1 MSTKN
6 AEQFFCEKC
15 NFKCCKL
22 SNFSKHNL
30 TSKHIER
37 IKKDTLQLLEE
48 VENKFKCEKCG
59 IQYKFHSGLSRH
71 KKKCLDKYIFDNS
84 NLIVNLNNSLN
95 TLSNLSLEIINSNA
109 DLIKSNDELQKLLM
123 KVNNNLIIHNCSK

>member
-1 MSTKN
+1 MDTKN

-15 NFKCCKL
+15 NFKCSKL

-37 IKKDTLQLLEE
+37 FKKDTLQILEE

-71 KKKCLDKYIFDNS
+71 KKKCLDNLNS
-84 NLIVNLNNSLN
+84 IDKLNNSLKM
-95 TLSNLSLEIINSNA
+95 LSNLSLEIINSNT
-109 DLIKSNDELQKLLM
+109 DLIKSNNELQKLLI
-123 KVNNNLIIHNCSK
+123 KVSNDLIIHNCSK